1 MEIVKK
7 LILNKTPKDMPYGS
21 ISCAK
26 NMMVDD
32 TGSFLTNDIGF
43 KEAFNVCIEEETVDD
58 IITNQEYIVGAI
70 PCDRELVIF
79 TYSETDQRSYI
90 YRKPDGVNIDYYN
103 KEDYKTNAVWKWNGG
118 KITGTYTYNY
128 KGELIIAFGEYD
140 CPNDTKVPLK
150 TLNLDTVDYNQ
161 TYNIEEDIPTYDS
174 SYDIYANGSLV
185 CGVYTFFI
193 RFNIDDHNYTKWF
206 QITGDINI
214 IQETQSKKYFHQYL
228 KPSSGNNSILA
239 DEINLPSVEIN
250 SNGIS
255 NKGITINITFED
267 TTFNKFQL
275 GYIIKRNSDISGRV
289 QGEYVIEKVEQ
300 HISVVNNSFI
310 DEVSVDKFLENPH
323 QFFNVKNIVNYN
335 NRLYI
340 SNYEEYPV
348 EDLSEFASQGNI
360 KVTVQDQSDITPNL
374 APSVNS
380 NKIWNITFNLIQ
392 REEAR
397 PNSHSLYDKGIIRVE
412 VTVDSNGKVIS
423 SDKVK
428 LINTIT
434 NYLAIIERTFA
445 DIYWNSEYNI
455 NLFWFIQD
463 ANGGS
468 LDSAICLNRKISN
481 SLNLSYSRWI
491 WNINVPDYDLIIT
504 GTNETDLD
512 IIVSYEDTNNVV
524 KTWSLLGKNGERLCI
539 LGYAGDTQIY
549 FGNGI
554 RYSSNDPALESLY
567 MPKDI
572 LVSINSNGTYYREEN
587 VPGDSDE
594 NASESGGYDEA
605 VGINTRTLHP
615 YQKYNF
621 FIHYIRKDGSCTLGF
636 PIWGGFKTYSVGNGK
651 TVIVPT
657 FEDVTRPNNN
667 YIGFF
672 ISYED
677 VESTVDCVYITGQDV
692 VGTDKTIAFTNAKY
706 LFDLDNIRGNKIFID
721 NNEKTLSNIKYI
733 ENRLTYNHVEGTLVG
748 NTSGLSISNE
758 VAFYT
763 KVIAS
768 LYNNKAKVL
777 YRLTKNVYD
786 WEHGVTDADY
796 LPAFY
801 NTQIIVTYKDEN
813 NVNSLA
819 KEVIIDPANSFV
831 TGFDSDLNKDSRT
844 TYSAS
849 LNTRNMYSNY
859 PTQAMSVKE
868 DFQQAAVHLIYK
880 DGSNNDVDRLHINTL
895 VSPDKLHDWLEL
907 KEAYRAK
914 PSKRFTNF
922 NIDNTYIF
930 DKTIYRSNI
939 ISDESLVNNFRNF
952 EPNNYKN
959 IFENKGKIVNMI
971 GIGLYLIV
979 HTEQSIFIFDR
990 TPKLTNR
997 SQLDIPD
1004 VFDIDYQDFMP
1015 SNEGFGGLAEKEEAI
1030 LTKNGYIWFDR
1041 VNKIIFNFENGKV
1054 NIISGDINNFL
1065 KSLDILY
1072 VRFAEDIIYNRLL
1085 VCIYANVKSKTQEDV
1100 YRIESVTLSYSFNTN
1115 SFISIHDYKFTHNF
1129 RTSQKSYVLDTSKRE
1144 ILYEFDNTVKVDYK
1158 ELYQINSLFPVY
1170 DVRPEDD
1177 SSITGKSYI
1186 DVIFNKDY
1194 FIVKVVNSIRY
1205 LLNVIED
1212 NVNIYNITEENLDRR
1227 FSGNEL
1233 KIYTDETDSGDLNI
1247 SLDKADINLLNGY
1260 KYPYFEKGY
1269 WNLSYFRNKI
1279 LVEVTDDEVKKSLG
1293 KDTVSTVEN
1302 KLKSRS
1308 DNKSLI
1314 YGKYIVVRF
1323 IFNNNNN
1330 VKLDGV
1336 DIRTNEY

>member
-43 KEAFNVCIEEETVDD
+43 KEVFNTFMEQDSGPDDYISYSEE
-58 IITNQEYIVGAI
+58 IVGVI
-70 PCDRELVIF
+70 PCDRELIIF
-79 TYSETDQRSYI
+79 TKDSDNICHI
-90 YRKPDGVNIDYYN
+90 YRKPDGVSINYNN
-103 KEDYKTNAVWKWNGG
+103 KEDYRTNAVWQWHGG

-140 CPNDTKVPLK
+140 CPNNIKVPLK
-150 TLNLDTVDYNQ
+150 SLNLDTTDNNQ
-161 TYNIEEDIPTYDS
+161 TYNVEEDIPEYDS
-174 SYDIYANGSLV
+174 SYVVNTNGSLV

-214 IQETQSKKYFHQYL
+214 IQEAQSKKYSHQYL
-228 KPSSGNNSILA
+228 KPGAANSSTLA
-239 DEINLPSVEIN
+239 DEINLPPVEVN

-255 NKGITINITFED
+255 NKGITVNITFGN

-275 GYIIKRNSDISGRV
+275 GYIIKRNSDISGRL
-289 QGEYVIEKVEQ
+289 QGEYIVENVEQ
-300 HISVVNNSFI
+300 HVSIVNNSFI

-323 QFFNVKNIVNYN
+323 QFFNVKNVVNYN

-340 SNYEEYPV
+340 SNYEEYPI
-348 EDLSEFASQGNI
+348 EDLSEFASQSNI
-360 KVTVQDQSDITPNL
+360 DVTVQEESNTNPNL
-374 APSVNS
+374 APSANS
-380 NKIWNITFNLIQ
+380 NKVWNITFNLIQ

-397 PNSHSLYDKGIIRVE
+397 PNAHNRYNKGVIRVE
-412 VTVDSNGKVIS
+412 VTTDANGKIIG
-423 SDKVK
+423 DGKTN
-428 LINTIT
+428 LINAIT
-434 NYLAIIERTFA
+434 QYLAIIERNFY
-445 DIYWNSEYNI
+445 DILWNSEHNI

-463 ANGGS
+463 ANGTFI
-468 LDSAICLNRKISN
+468 DSAICLNRKVSN
-481 SLNLSYSRWI
+481 SSDLKYSEWI
-491 WNINVPDYDLIIT
+491 WNFNVPEYDLIIT

-512 IIVSYEDTNNVV
+512 IIVSYENSNNVV

-539 LGYAGDTQIY
+539 LGYVSNTQIY
-549 FGNGI
+549 FGNGV
-554 RYSSNDPALESLY
+554 RYLSDDPALVNTR
-567 MPKDI
+567 MPNDI
-572 LVSINSNGTYYREEN
+572 LVSINPSGTYYRNET
-587 VPGDSDE
+587 VPGDDDSDAE
-594 NASESGGYDEA
+594 ESGGYDEG

-636 PIWGGFKTYSVGNGK
+636 PIGGGFKSYKLDDGN

-657 FEDVTRPNNN
+657 FKDVTQPNNN

-677 VESTVDCVYITGQDV
+677 VESTVDCVYITGQEV
-692 VGTDKTIAFTNAKY
+692 VGTDKKIAFTNAKY
-706 LFDLDNIRGNKIFID
+706 LFDIDNIRGNDIFID
-721 NNEKTLSNIKYI
+721 NNKKTLSGIKYI

-748 NTSGLSISNE
+748 DTANLNITDD

-763 KVIAS
+763 KDIAS

-786 WEHGVTDADY
+786 WENGVTDADY

-819 KEVIIDPANSFV
+819 KEVIIDPASSFV
-831 TGFDSDLNKDSRT
+831 TGFEFGTNKDSRT
-844 TYSAS
+844 TYEAS
-849 LNTRNMYSNY
+849 INTRNMYSNY
-859 PTQAMSVKE
+859 PTQAMSIKE
-868 DFQQAAVHLIYK
+868 DFQQAAVTLDYL
-880 DGSNNDVDRLHINTL
+880 DNGNSVNRLHINTL
-895 VSPDKLHDWLEL
+895 ISPDRLHDWLEL

-922 NIDNTYIF
+922 NADNTYIF
-930 DKTIYRSNI
+930 DKTVYRSNV
-939 ISDESLVNNFRNF
+939 ISDESLENRFRIF
-952 EPNNYKN
+952 EPNSYKN
-959 IFENKGKIVNMI
+959 IFENKGKIVNI
-971 GIGLYLIV
+971 VGIGLYLIV
-979 HTEQSIFIFDR
+979 HTEQSIFVFDR

-1004 VFDIDYQDFMP
+1004 VFDIDYQDLMP
-1015 SNEGFGGLAEKEEAI
+1015 SNEGFGGLYEKEEAI
-1030 LTKNGYIWFDR
+1030 LTKNGYVWFDR
-1041 VNKIIFNFENGKV
+1041 VNKMIFNFENGKI
-1054 NIISGDINNFL
+1054 NIISSDINNFI
-1065 KSLDILY
+1065 KQLDIIK
-1072 VRFAEDIIYNRLL
+1072 VRFAEDIIYNRLI
-1085 VCIYANVKSKTQEDV
+1085 VCIYVNVNNITET
-1100 YRIESVTLSYSFNTN
+1100 VTLSYSFNTN
-1115 SFISIHDYKFTHNF
+1115 SFISLHDYKFTHNF
-1129 RTSQKSYVLDTSKRE
+1129 RTSQKSYVLDTDNRE
-1144 ILYEFDNTVKVDYK
+1144 VLYEFDDTAIVNYEGLHTSYNTF
-1158 ELYQINSLFPVY
+1158 FPYYNILLGETV
-1170 DVRPEDD
+1170 
-1177 SSITGKSYI
+1177 TAKSYI
-1186 DVIFNKDY
+1186 DVIFNRDY

-1212 NVNIYNITEENLDRR
+1212 AVNIYNITEEHLDRR
-1227 FSGNEL
+1227 FSGDAL
-1233 KIYTDETDSGDLNI
+1233 RIYSDETDSGDLNI
-1247 SLDKADINLLNGY
+1247 NVEAENINMLNGY

-1269 WNLSYFRNKI
+1269 WNLNYFRNKI
-1279 LVEVTDDEVKKSLG
+1279 LSAITDDEVKKSLG
-1293 KDTVSTVEN
+1293 KDTIINPVN
-1302 KLKSRS
+1302 KQMARS
-1308 DNKSLI
+1308 DNRSLI

-1323 IFNNNNN
+1323 IFGNDKK